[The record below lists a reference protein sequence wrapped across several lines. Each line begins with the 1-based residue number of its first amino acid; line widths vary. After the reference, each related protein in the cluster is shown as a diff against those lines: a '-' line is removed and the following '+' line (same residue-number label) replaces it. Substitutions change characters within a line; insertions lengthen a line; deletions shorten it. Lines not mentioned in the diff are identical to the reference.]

1 MGIPPVLPTI
11 NFLLVLSTTRW
22 APDGM
27 GYMVPTLS
35 GRGFQPVEPR
45 RILRSMAVP
54 SRDALAPS
62 GKEPKE
68 IAENGVWVFGM
79 LKGGDLVW

>member
-1 MGIPPVLPTI
+1 
-11 NFLLVLSTTRW
+11 
-22 APDGM
+22 M

-35 GRGFQPVEPR
+35 RRGFQPVEPR

-62 GKEPKE
+62 GKERFVKTLKT
-68 IAENGVWVFGM
+68 VFGC
-79 LKGGDLVW
+79 LGC